1 VNPMNF
7 MHLLAVEMRR
17 ARSRSVVRV
26 LILIAL
32 LGCVIAGVIAFVDSS
47 GKTLAELQGVNA
59 DMHPAVLTDWWVSAE
74 SDGAV
79 LIASFFLLIG
89 ALFGGASVAG
99 AEWRAGT
106 ITTILTWEPRRI
118 RLNIARTA
126 ACGILAFVIAF
137 ALQVIFLA
145 SFVPAVLANG
155 TTTGADASWWLALA
169 AVVAR
174 TALLASIAAMLAVA
188 LATLGRNTA
197 FAFAV
202 AFAWFAVIEGLIRGL
217 RPGWSQYLWGENVAT
232 VVPWK
237 QMDNVN
243 FTRGPLLAL
252 ITIVLYTSVIVV
264 AATFS
269 FHRRD
274 IAGGS

>member
-1 VNPMNF
+1 MN
-7 MHLLAVEMRR
+7 LLAVEMRR

-47 GKTLAELQGVNA
+47 GKTLAELQANS
-59 DMHPAVLTDWWVSAE
+59 DELQPAVLTDWFVSAQ
-74 SDGAV
+74 SDGV
-79 LIASFFLLIG
+79 VVIASFFLLIG

-126 ACGILAFVIAF
+126 ACGILAFLIAF
-137 ALQVIFLA
+137 ALQAIFLA
-145 SFVPAVLANG
+145 SFVPSVLAHG
-155 TTTGADASWWLALA
+155 TTAGADAGWWLALT

-174 TALLASIAAMLAVA
+174 TALLASLAAMLAVA

-232 VVPWK
+232 ILPWK
-237 QMDNVN
+237 QMDDVN

-252 ITIVLYTSVIVV
+252 VTLLVYTGVIVL
-264 AATFS
+264 AATIAFQ
-269 FHRRD
+269 RRD
-274 IAGGS
+274 IAGSS